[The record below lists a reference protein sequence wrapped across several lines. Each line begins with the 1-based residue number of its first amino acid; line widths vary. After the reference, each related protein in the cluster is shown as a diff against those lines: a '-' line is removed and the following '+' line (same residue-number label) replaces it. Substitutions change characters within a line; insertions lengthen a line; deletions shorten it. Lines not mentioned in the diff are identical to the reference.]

1 MDLWFFLFVICNILI
16 KLKSLI
22 KIVNIRIKFILVYIH
37 LLFYKFQ
44 NFILLL
50 FLMHHDDQIIALH

>member
-37 LLFYKFQ
+37 LLFQ

-50 FLMHHDDQIIALH
+50 FLMHRDDQIIALH